1 MSIKNKFIF
10 FLLIGFFLHFNG
22 FAQKIKIKK
31 GIISIDKNDVAKHEE
46 QGSSTD
52 IFYFLDGKEAFEVNF
67 KSVTVSPT
75 EVHQWLVMTSAEGV
89 KTEIPYEVLTFSFNS
104 KKILVHLLM
113 EKYKIFTPEKLD
125 AEQLTKF
132 FSEERESLSEQYLSA
147 GMAAA
152 EDASK
157 RDEVL
162 EQYKPFVK
170 DDGSIIF
177 GGSFGSKIMGYVH
190 YFKGSKQY
198 AIKDLDGIQV
208 AITEQPQKTAETT
221 VYAKTYTD
229 ETFEY
234 DRGSR
239 TMLTPRFSRSFA
251 QIFVDEVVSRN
262 YSLGHDAKSHQARLH
277 QEKVEVAKENS
288 VNLYAVKGY
297 VITKNG
303 DKINGDISAV
313 FEPLDL
319 NPQDNN
325 AILKSLNVI
334 DKYGKYISITYQN
347 DRGKTRTKEFKAKN
361 DIEFCVIIAD
371 TKHCFKGMQT
381 KGNAMK
387 KLMNAS
393 NLGFNNAYFY
403 KRIYEKNGH
412 QLLVKP
418 DDASIFVIKPKD
430 QSKAF
435 MIDERNASNLS
446 SALADYLSACPQLS
460 QDIENEEFNLKNE
473 DNLKNILQEYQICH
487 KK

>member
-1 MSIKNKFIF
+1 MLNNYKKNVDLTNINSKYACQLKTNSYSSC
-10 FLLIGFFLHFNG
+10 LLAFLHFNG

-229 ETFEY
+229 ETF
-234 DRGSR
+234 
-239 TMLTPRFSRSFA
+239 
-251 QIFVDEVVSRN
+251 
-262 YSLGHDAKSHQARLH
+262 
-277 QEKVEVAKENS
+277 
-288 VNLYAVKGY
+288 
-297 VITKNG
+297 
-303 DKINGDISAV
+303 
-313 FEPLDL
+313 
-319 NPQDNN
+319 
-325 AILKSLNVI
+325 
-334 DKYGKYISITYQN
+334 
-347 DRGKTRTKEFKAKN
+347 
-361 DIEFCVIIAD
+361 
-371 TKHCFKGMQT
+371 
-381 KGNAMK
+381 
-387 KLMNAS
+387 
-393 NLGFNNAYFY
+393 
-403 KRIYEKNGH
+403 
-412 QLLVKP
+412 
-418 DDASIFVIKPKD
+418 
-430 QSKAF
+430 
-435 MIDERNASNLS
+435 
-446 SALADYLSACPQLS
+446 
-460 QDIENEEFNLKNE
+460 
-473 DNLKNILQEYQICH
+473 
-487 KK
+487 